1 MTTLSADVERYADPN
16 AFAREVN
23 LPLLGTAALPP
34 VPAAASLSQLLAAST
49 RGGLDAIV
57 DGLAQTRQSL
67 TLRSLL
73 LAGFPNDPE
82 CFALGLALGR
92 AWSRRGLKVAVVD
105 LDGWNPTVVR
115 PPGEPGEG
123 FVDVLEYGCS
133 FQRVAW
139 EIVAGSLWLVGPGTH
154 PSEES
159 RLSDHPDWDRAARV
173 FAARADV
180 TLYVAPFLHKPG
192 LTGRLSKR
200 MDAAILIASVERVGR
215 SELRDAF
222 LELWGSDAPIIG
234 CVALEPVAGG
244 VEPADARVAPAA
256 AVSRASEGPATAEPT
271 AREAASAPPPDHD
284 PFRPI
289 ALPAYA
295 PEAEVLLAP
304 EPLPEPGRAER
315 YRASSPADAPAP
327 AEEEASLLSALEEEV
342 RAGSVTRR
350 RRRRGGTGSGVWIGA
365 AAVVAIAAGAVAW
378 FAFIQPYRD
387 ALLVSESLTTGEES
401 VQAAPPETAAPA
413 GTVPEATA
421 EAPPAATPPVAKPP
435 VAKPPVAAAL
445 SGAAAGVPLTVGPPA
460 DGKPF
465 RVHVASFRSE
475 AKVAPIVRDLRLKGA
490 DAWFEQASDAPGWYR
505 VFVGRFATQEE
516 AAAYAT
522 WLLQNKWVD
531 RAHAY
536 PSTSR

>member
-1 MTTLSADVERYADPN
+1 MATRYADVERYADPN

-23 LPLLGTAALPP
+23 LPLLGAAALPP

-49 RGGLDAIV
+49 LGDVEGIV

-82 CFALGLALGR
+82 CFALGLAIGR
-92 AWSRRGLKVAVVD
+92 VWSRRGLKVAVVD

-139 EIVAGSLWLVGPGTH
+139 EIVAGSLWLVGPGIH

-173 FAARADV
+173 FAASADV

-200 MDAAILIASVERVGR
+200 MDAAILTASVERVGR

-234 CVALEPVAGG
+234 CVALEPVAGDPEPPSRG
-244 VEPADARVAPAA
+244 APRVREAEPAGAAP
-256 AVSRASEGPATAEPT
+256 P
-271 AREAASAPPPDHD
+271 AREATPVEHD

-295 PEAEVLLAP
+295 PDAEIVAAI
-304 EPLPEPGRAER
+304 GG
-315 YRASSPADAPAP
+315 ASAPAP
-327 AEEEASLLSALEEEV
+327 AEPHRASPPSAVAGAVEEERSLLSALEEEV
-342 RAGSVTRR
+342 RLGAVTRR
-350 RRRRGGTGSGVWIGA
+350 RRRRGSRAGLLIGA
-365 AAVVAIAAGAVAW
+365 SAVVAIGVGAAAW
-378 FAFIQPYRD
+378 FTLLQPYRD
-387 ALLVSESLTTGEES
+387 ARTATEAVTAGEEP
-401 VQAAPPETAAPA
+401 VLPAPPETTAPA
-413 GTVPEATA
+413 GTAPSA
-421 EAPPAATPPVAKPP
+421 EPPAATKPSASKP
-435 VAKPPVAAAL
+435 APTPPPVAANLAGG
-445 SGAAAGVPLTVGPPA
+445 SAAGLPLTAGPPA

-490 DAWFEQASDAPGWYR
+490 DAWFEPASDAPGWYR
-505 VFVGRFATQEE
+505 VFVGRFATQDE
-516 AAAYAT
+516 AAAYAS
-522 WLLQNKWVD
+522 WLLENKWVD
-531 RAHAY
+531 RAHAF

>member
-1 MTTLSADVERYADPN
+1 MATRYADVERYADPN

-49 RGGLDAIV
+49 LGDVEGIV

-139 EIVAGSLWLVGPGTH
+139 EIVAGSLWLVGPGIH

-159 RLSDHPDWDRAARV
+159 RLSDHADWDRAARV

-200 MDAAILIASVERVGR
+200 MDAAILTASVERVGR

-234 CVALEPVAGG
+234 CVALEPVA
-244 VEPADARVAPAA
+244 ADPETPSRVVPL
-256 AVSRASEGPATAEPT
+256 VREAEPSV
-271 AREAASAPPPDHD
+271 AAPPVRDAAPVEHD

-295 PEAEVLLAP
+295 PEPESAAGMEVASARATAESHYVPPRSAVP
-304 EPLPEPGRAER
+304 VAI
-315 YRASSPADAPAP
+315 
-327 AEEEASLLSALEEEV
+327 EEERSLLSALEEEV
-342 RAGSVTRR
+342 RLGAVTRR
-350 RRRRGGTGSGVWIGA
+350 RRRRGSRAGLLIGA
-365 AAVVAIAAGAVAW
+365 SAVVAIGVGAAAW
-378 FAFIQPYRD
+378 FTLLQPYRD
-387 ALLVSESLTTGEES
+387 ARTAAETVTAGEEP
-401 VQAAPPETAAPA
+401 VLPAPPETTAPA
-413 GTVPEATA
+413 GTTPGVE
-421 EAPPAATPPVAKPP
+421 PPAARVNATKPP
-435 VAKPPVAAAL
+435 ASTQTPVKPPVAANLAGG
-445 SGAAAGVPLTVGPPA
+445 SAAGLPLTAGPPA
-460 DGKPF
+460 EGKPF

-490 DAWFEQASDAPGWYR
+490 DAWFEPASDAPGWYR
-505 VFVGRFATQEE
+505 VFVGRFATQDE
-516 AAAYAT
+516 AAAYAS
-522 WLLQNKWVD
+522 WLLENKWVD